1 MTRKLTW
8 LHLSDLHARKRDDWD
23 AQEIKE
29 KLVLDLKSMQKDHGL
44 RPDFVFFTGDLA
56 YGAANIEMTE
66 QYKLVR
72 DFLESVRKAFD
83 PEIPIRDLY
92 LVPGNHDIDREEILP
107 EQTVWLRH
115 GDRKLDEII
124 AAMRDGKK
132 QWRAWMER
140 LENYRNFLISYGL
153 THLTPDDPHL
163 IWADVRE
170 IEGVRVGIA
179 GLNSAWSCAN
189 DEDKA
194 KLWFGVDWQIAQV
207 KRSMGEVDFAFL
219 LVHHPG
225 NWFTEQEDPEVM
237 RRLRQEFPIV
247 LHGHEHK
254 KWVEHDSEDR
264 LVLSAGACYQS
275 TWMDNGYSLGTID
288 LDQRT
293 GSIHLREWDS
303 TGRGWVSHNI
313 AGKTKDGLWQLK
325 NLSWLSSS
333 DGEKQNSSF
342 ESTDNVD
349 DSNPVLGESADEHF
363 TQRYCEHV
371 IKQYDILELFGCDI
385 PKELKSH
392 QLSVAYVSLNLTQED
407 EDQPLSR
414 RVNSKC
420 DSSSTKNKTYLEGN
434 EEPQNDINNSSAVV
448 EQVLDSVS
456 KGFGRL
462 LINGSAGAGKS
473 TLMRW
478 CAIHAAQNI
487 LNESFTF
494 ETVKI
499 PSILNRHIDGELS
512 RASENWRRKIP
523 LLIRLRDC
531 PAGQL
536 PAANELP
543 SFLAKHLPSAPLN
556 WMTNVLDSGRALVL
570 FDGVDEIHKDQRPQL
585 ANEIGELIRT
595 YPKCTYVV
603 TTRPGAVE
611 SGWLTRLNFIEAR
624 VEPMSRR
631 DREEFIDKWY
641 QSAALELKKRPRPG
655 EDLSL
660 TAFKLKVELIEQPE
674 LGKLASNPLLCAM
687 ICALYRDRSEKLP
700 ETPAELSEALC
711 HMLLHRRERETLGLG
726 DKHFLVSWRDLQYS
740 QKKELL
746 AELAWH
752 MVSNVKSSIE
762 RTEALRLVAKGLA
775 STPGRTAAEAE
786 EVVQALVE
794 RSGLLRP
801 ASDDR
806 IDFLH
811 NTLKE
816 YLAAGKV
823 ASLGDWQILAKQ
835 ADDPA
840 WQPVILFALAIAPE
854 HFSSELVKVLLARIP
869 STNSP
874 VEKTRALTKTEQKAL
889 AVVKSRQFFLVRC
902 RATAKRL
909 DADLSNTIDGFL
921 KHLLPPAYMNE
932 VEALALLGPRILLY
946 GTDTLE
952 NGEWWARQNCH
963 MATRCLRLL
972 RLVGGERAKAVLKAV
987 RGLSSY
993 STQATNEWILACG
1006 ELSPEERLPWPFYS
1020 NKAVYLSSS
1029 RITDISLLE
1038 DLPELQRLDLDRT
1051 NVTSLSPL
1059 IKLPLLQS
1067 LFLWFTPVS
1076 DIKPLTGLVT
1086 LENLSLRGTQVI
1098 DLSPLKELISLKL
1111 LYLGHTKIH
1120 DLNPLARLIALESLD
1135 FSRTQVVD
1143 LKPLKDLVN
1152 LEWLS
1157 MWGTQVT
1164 DLTPLTD
1171 LISLQSLNF
1180 ADTLVTDLEPLRGM
1194 TSLQRLYL
1202 QNTAVD
1208 DLSALNKL
1216 SSIQYLNLSRT
1227 KITHLDPLS
1236 QLISIE
1242 EIVLDSVL
1250 INDLSPL
1257 AGLSSLETLHLNQI
1271 NVTDLSPLSQ
1281 IKSLKRIYLGKTA
1294 IMKQELEN
1302 FKTLRP
1308 DIKIHQSK

>member
-1 MTRKLTW
+1 
-8 LHLSDLHARKRDDWD
+8 
-23 AQEIKE
+23 
-29 KLVLDLKSMQKDHGL
+29 
-44 RPDFVFFTGDLA
+44 
-56 YGAANIEMTE
+56 
-66 QYKLVR
+66 
-72 DFLESVRKAFD
+72 
-83 PEIPIRDLY
+83 
-92 LVPGNHDIDREEILP
+92 
-107 EQTVWLRH
+107 
-115 GDRKLDEII
+115 
-124 AAMRDGKK
+124 
-132 QWRAWMER
+132 
-140 LENYRNFLISYGL
+140 
-153 THLTPDDPHL
+153 
-163 IWADVRE
+163 
-170 IEGVRVGIA
+170 
-179 GLNSAWSCAN
+179 
-189 DEDKA
+189 
-194 KLWFGVDWQIAQV
+194 
-207 KRSMGEVDFAFL
+207 
-219 LVHHPG
+219 
-225 NWFTEQEDPEVM
+225 
-237 RRLRQEFPIV
+237 
-247 LHGHEHK
+247 
-254 KWVEHDSEDR
+254 
-264 LVLSAGACYQS
+264 
-275 TWMDNGYSLGTID
+275 MDNGYSLGSID

-293 GSIHLREWDS
+293 SGIHLRQWDPA
-303 TGRGWVSHNI
+303 GRGWVPRNI
-313 AGKTKDGLWQLK
+313 AGKTKNGLWELK
-325 NLSWLSSS
+325 KLSWLNCSDTEKQDSSS
-333 DGEKQNSSF
+333 ELTYSMNDLK
-342 ESTDNVD
+342 
-349 DSNPVLGESADEHF
+349 PILGKSADEHF

-371 IKQYDILELFGCDI
+371 IKQYDVLELFGCDI

-392 QLSVAYVSLNLTQED
+392 QLSVAYVSLNLAQED

-414 RVNSKC
+414 HVNSKC
-420 DSSSTKNKTYLEGN
+420 DSNATKNKVYVEAN
-434 EEPQNDINNSSAVV
+434 EDSQKDIINSSAVV
-448 EQVLDSVS
+448 EHVLDSVS
-456 KGFGRL
+456 KGSGRL

-487 LNESFTF
+487 LDEPFSLES
-494 ETVKI
+494 VKI
-499 PSILNRHIDGELS
+499 PLGLNRHIDEDLS
-512 RASENWRRKIP
+512 GASENWRRKIP

-570 FDGVDEIHKDQRPQL
+570 FDGVDEIHKNQRPQL

-611 SGWLTRLNFIEAR
+611 SGWLARLNFTEAR
-624 VEPMSRR
+624 VEPMSRH

-660 TAFKLKVELIEQPE
+660 TAFKLKAELVEQPE

-687 ICALYRDRSEKLP
+687 ICALYRERNEKLP

-711 HMLLHRRERETLGLG
+711 QMLLHRRERETLGLG

-752 MVSNVKSSIE
+752 MVSNVKSSSSIE

-775 STPGRTAAEAE
+775 STPGRTAEEAE

-823 ASLGDWQILAKQ
+823 VSTGDWQILAKQ

-854 HFSSELVKVLLARIP
+854 HFSSELVKALLTRVALIK
-869 STNSP
+869 SP
-874 VEKTRALTKTEQKAL
+874 VGKTSALTKAEQKAL
-889 AVVKSRQFFLVRC
+889 AAIKSRQFFLVRC

-909 DADLSNTIDGFL
+909 AADLSNTIDGFI
-921 KHLLPPAYMNE
+921 KHLLPPNSMNE

-952 NGEWWARQNCH
+952 NGDWWARQNCH
-963 MATRCLRLL
+963 MTTRCLRLL
-972 RLVGGERAKAVLKAV
+972 RLVGGARAKAVLKAV

-993 STQATNEWILACG
+993 STQATNEWILACS

-1020 NKAVYLSSS
+1020 NKVVYLSSY

-1038 DLPELQRLDLDRT
+1038 DLSELQRLDLDRT
-1051 NVTSLSPL
+1051 SVTSLSPL
-1059 IKLPLLQS
+1059 IKLTSLQR
-1067 LFLWFTPVS
+1067 LYLWFTPVS
-1076 DIKPLTGLVT
+1076 DLKPLARLVA
-1086 LENLSLRGTQVI
+1086 LESLSLRGSQAI
-1098 DLSPLKELISLKL
+1098 DLSPLKELIALKT
-1111 LYLGHTKIH
+1111 LYLSYTKVH
-1120 DLNPLARLIALESLD
+1120 DLNPLARLIALEMLD
-1135 FSRTQVVD
+1135 FSSTPVID
-1143 LKPLKDLVN
+1143 LKPLKDLAN
-1152 LEWLS
+1152 LKWLTIS
-1157 MWGTQVT
+1157 DTQVS
-1164 DLTPLTD
+1164 DLTPLTG
-1171 LISLQSLNF
+1171 LGSLQSLNF
-1180 ADTLVTDLEPLRGM
+1180 ADTLVTDLEPLREM

-1202 QNTAVD
+1202 QNTAVE
-1208 DLSALNKL
+1208 DLRALNKL
-1216 SSIQYLNLSRT
+1216 SSLQYLNLSGT
-1227 KITHLDPLS
+1227 KITHLGPLS

-1242 EIVLDSVL
+1242 EIVLNCVL

-1302 FKTLRP
+1302 FKALRP
-1308 DIKIHQSK
+1308 DIKIHYNQAQHYEVSV